1 MALLGAVALATTMTA
16 PASAEEVELS
26 VRLPKQDGIR
36 LMFGAESG
44 FAELDAIERGG
55 GSIRVSSYAHF
66 DQPRDAL
73 GDDGSVRADLG
84 SQGRVRARF
93 VPRRGGE
100 RRAGE
105 DVCVSQTVD
114 RRGYLVGKIVLRGV
128 PGVEPVRK
136 HRVKATLTTYGK
148 RDCQAGRGE
157 DEKPPRFAALSA
169 CNRRTGA
176 SYGVLAYA
184 DRPRVRSFHFAD
196 MVELPSDD
204 VLVFRTVFL
213 QDDPETF
220 TWQEDP
226 PAATVQPGFP
236 FSGTAALSGERLIG
250 DLSVSFLGLR
260 EPVALAPG
268 SADFRVSRSS
278 SLETECGSS
287 GSIGVGWRDALAA
300 GPAGA
305 TPSALRQLLPAKFG

>member
-1 MALLGAVALATTMTA
+1 MALLGAVALAVTTT
-16 PASAEEVELS
+16 PASAEEAELS
-26 VRLPKQDGIR
+26 VALPKRDGIR
-36 LMFGAESG
+36 VLFGVDNNV
-44 FAELDAIERGG
+44 AELAVVQRGSG
-55 GSIRVSSYAHF
+55 ALRASSYLHANQRF
-66 DQPRDAL
+66 TVL

-114 RRGYLVGKIVLRGV
+114 RHGHLVGRIVLRGV